1 MGDASEADVVE
12 HYTSILAK
20 ANSQAG
26 TDIVAQLM
34 QLNLIT
40 YLPEDLLVKVDR
52 TSMAVSLEA
61 RAPFLDHVLLQFAA
75 RIPTSL
81 KLKGSTSKYIFK
93 KAMRGILPD
102 EIIDR
107 KKHGFGVPVGAW
119 MRGDLAGFVEETL
132 CGPRAKKRGIFDAE
146 GVREMLTTHTRGKVD
161 LGQGLWTLLTF
172 ELWMQ
177 RYFD

>member
-1 MGDASEADVVE
+1 
-12 HYTSILAK
+12 
-20 ANSQAG
+20 
-26 TDIVAQLM
+26 
-34 QLNLIT
+34 
-40 YLPEDLLVKVDR
+40 VDR

-81 KLKGSTSKYIFK
+81 KLKGSSSKYIFK
-93 KAMRGILPD
+93 QAMRGILPD

-119 MRGDLAGFVEETL
+119 MRGGLAEFARATL
-132 CGPRAKKRGIFDAE
+132 SGPKAERRGIFDVGA
-146 GVREMLTTHTRGKVD
+146 VREMLATHGSGKAD
-161 LGQGLWTLLTF
+161 LGQALWTLLTF

>member
-1 MGDASEADVVE
+1 
-12 HYTSILAK
+12 
-20 ANSQAG
+20 
-26 TDIVAQLM
+26 VAQLL
-34 QLNLIT
+34 QLNLTT

-52 TSMAVSLEA
+52 ASMAVSLEA
-61 RAPFLDHVLLQFAA
+61 RAPFLDHVLLQFVA

-81 KLKGSTSKYIFK
+81 KLKGSSSKYIFK

-119 MRGDLAGFVEETL
+119 MRGDLAGFVTETL
-132 CGPRAKKRGIFDAE
+132 SGPKAERRGIFNSDAI
-146 GVREMLTTHTRGKVD
+146 REMLSTHESGKAD
-161 LGQGLWTLLTF
+161 LGQALWTLLTF